1 MRLVALINYACK
13 LVLNS
18 FDFIVGI
25 IYDQQTKICSLKAI
39 FANDDGLWKPKTD
52 LKTIYVDLNSNK
64 KLQSSRFAW

>member
-1 MRLVALINYACK
+1 MSGVAMNVST
-13 LVLNS
+13 VL
-18 FDFIVGI
+18 VGI